1 VYRIDWSEDA
11 GQDLFELPVFWRR
24 RVASAVDR
32 LVHDAETESRNRKR
46 LRRRLDGLAGAEW
59 NLRVGEFRVFYQV
72 IDERIA
78 RILRVI
84 LKGAATTDRAL
95 SGSPKR

>member
-1 VYRIDWSEDA
+1 M
-11 GQDLFELPVFWRR
+11 DLLASCVLETSGRR
-24 RVASAVDR
+24 AVDQ
-32 LVHDAETESRNRKR
+32 LVHDAEREARNRKR

-59 NLRVGEFRVFYQV
+59 NLRVGEFRVFYQI

-84 LKGAATTDRAL
+84 LKGTETTDRAL
-95 SGSPKR
+95 FVSPKR